1 MMKRIFGQEKDRG
14 FMAILAVALLL
25 GIFLRCYLI
34 SSQVLIDD
42 EWHGFFYA
50 IGKTPFFLLTHF
62 SVPGATCIPLNF
74 YTWLLGQ
81 TVGWSEITLRLPS
94 LLCGILCVLLCPL
107 LAQKIVGTQRATWL
121 ALLLALS
128 PLLIFYSRI
137 CRPYS
142 AVAFFGF
149 AAVLL
154 AARWMQTGTLR
165 YGIGFAIAGVLSVYF
180 HLYAVVIVGTPVFT
194 AILLHLYSRFVK
206 KSKTV
211 AGPPLWHWLA
221 IAAGMAVA
229 GAILVLPALIQSLR
243 STFFNVAG
251 KGTPEWKS
259 LPHVLSLFS
268 GTGQPA
274 LVAVFWLLL
283 VIGAVDMIRRNPWLG
298 ATLLSLYPLHAL
310 AVVLSHPDSAQ
321 SAIVVTRYCIPM
333 VPVSLLLVA
342 CGLQWIFEFLASRTT
357 LRPALQNVLAV
368 GYIAAVAF
376 AGPLPQTYV
385 APNNFTSH
393 GAFQHRYGLID
404 WSHSFYSD
412 LTPADF
418 TVNTV
423 IRAEEV
429 SPFYAEL
436 GKTPGSR
443 PIVEYPMAIGDHF
456 NPLYY
461 YQHFHRR
468 PIIVGYA
475 SDVVISEG
483 LAAGNV
489 FGDTYVD
496 QVLTLVTNKAQLK
509 FRTLVSMDDLA
520 AMRARGVQYIV
531 IHKRYEAQLP
541 DVMMPLPD
549 IDRLRHEYLTKI
561 GQPFY
566 EDAHITVFRL

>member
-1 MMKRIFGQEKDRG
+1 MKRIFGQEKDRE

-25 GIFLRCYLI
+25 GIFLRSYLLPG
-34 SSQVLIDD
+34 QVFIDD
-42 EWHGFFYA
+42 EWHGFYYA
-50 IGKTPFFLLTHF
+50 LRKTPFFLLTHF

-74 YTWLLGQ
+74 YCWLLGK

-94 LLCGILCVLLCPL
+94 WLFGVLCVLICPL
-107 LAQKIVGTQRATWL
+107 LAKKILGPQRAGWL
-121 ALLLALS
+121 ALLLAIS

-165 YGIGFAIAGVLSVYF
+165 YGIGFAIAGVLAVYF
-180 HLYAVVIVGTPVFT
+180 HLYAVVIAGTPVFT

-229 GAILVLPALIQSLR
+229 GAILVLPALIRSMR

-251 KGTPEWKS
+251 QGTPEWKS
-259 LPHVLSLFS
+259 IPHVLSLFS

-274 LVAVFWLLL
+274 LVVVFWLLL
-283 VIGAVDMIRRNPWLG
+283 GIGAVEQVRRNPWFGL
-298 ATLLSLYPLHAL
+298 TLLILYPLHAL
-310 AVVLSHPDSAQ
+310 ALVLSRPDSAQ

-333 VPVSLLLVA
+333 VPISLLLVA
-342 CGLQWIFEFLASRTT
+342 CGLQSIFEFIASRTS
-357 LRPALQNVLAV
+357 LRPALQTVLAI

-385 APNNFTSH
+385 TPNNFTSH

-404 WSHSFYSD
+404 WSRSFYSD

-418 TVNTV
+418 TVDTV
-423 IRAEEV
+423 VRAEEV
-429 SPFYAEL
+429 SPFYTEL
-436 GKTPGSR
+436 GKSPSSR
-443 PIVEYPMAIGDHF
+443 PIVEWPMLIGDHF

-468 PIIVGYA
+468 SVVVGYV
-475 SDVVISEG
+475 SDVNLGEG
-483 LAAGNV
+483 LAAGSV
-489 FGDTYVD
+489 YGDTYVD
-496 QVLTLVTNKAQLK
+496 QVMTLVPNKSQLK
-509 FRTLVSMDDLA
+509 FRTFISMDDLA
-520 AMRARGVQYIV
+520 GMRARNVQYIV
-531 IHKRYEAQLP
+531 IHKRFEAQLS
-541 DVMMPLPD
+541 DVLMPLPD
-549 IDRLRHEYLTKI
+549 IHRLREEYAVKI
-561 GQPFY
+561 GPPFY
-566 EDAHITVFRL
+566 EDAHIVVFRL